1 MVLSERQRSDTSR
14 SAKAISLRC
23 LKEQIWLFNYVQP
36 HAAWR
41 YTNGVYN
48 LYIGKSTCMLRK
60 IRDCSPLLWSY
71 SLKAIALEVENS
83 KKKCWFPSTRE
94 KKIEWTWGEQFVQ
107 VGRNYVTEVFW
118 TTKLWYGQS
127 NTSGQVRT
135 DQRNIWFW
143 WAFLS
148 AFSVHRIVI
157 WCRTFL
163 FQVVC
168 FSTANVKR
176 VESFAQ
182 LSC

>member
-1 MVLSERQRSDTSR
+1 MYAEKDKRLLTSSLIIQFESD
-14 SAKAISLRC
+14 C
-23 LKEQIWLFNYVQP
+23 
-36 HAAWR
+36 
-41 YTNGVYN
+41 
-48 LYIGKSTCMLRK
+48 
-60 IRDCSPLLWSY
+60 IRGWE
-71 SLKAIALEVENS
+71 IQ
-83 KKKCWFPSTRE
+83 KKCWFPSTRE

-107 VGRNYVTEVFW
+107 VGPNYVTEVFW

-148 AFSVHRIVI
+148 AFSVHRMVI
-157 WCRTFL
+157 WRRTFL

-168 FSTANVKR
+168 FSTVNVKR